1 MLQNDLA
8 TRLLLADFDSDNLEI
23 VPLGSPEGIDDDYE
37 LPQNLPI
44 LPVRNTVLFP
54 GMVIPV
60 TVGRQKSIRL
70 VKKAYK
76 GNRII
81 GVVAQLNQNKDEPT
95 ADDLYR
101 LGTVAYIIK
110 MITLPDGNITI
121 IIQGKKRFEIN
132 QITQDEP
139 FLTAS
144 VRQIDDSF
152 PNATKREGK
161 ALIQSVKDAAYK
173 TLRLNPEIP
182 QEARIAL
189 DNIESPMFLLHFLS
203 SNINAEVADK
213 QRLLETL
220 EGAPQAQ
227 LLLEY
232 MLREIQL
239 LELKREIQSKASS
252 DLDQQQ
258 RDFFLRQQIKV
269 LQDELGMDS
278 PDRDL
283 EEIRVKADQKRWS
296 AEVRAHFDKELT
308 KLQRINPMAPE
319 YPVTLNYIELLVDLP
334 WSEYTKDNYDLKRAQ
349 KILDS
354 DHFGLEKVKERIIEY
369 LAVLKLQNDRRADEE
384 SVPTA
389 EATPASRKAGNSR
402 ATGGAKNN
410 HAEGL
415 KAPILCLYG
424 PPGVG
429 KTSLGRSIAK
439 ALGRKYSR
447 MALGGVHD
455 EAEIRG
461 HRKTYIGAM
470 PGKIVQN
477 IRKCSSSN
485 PVFILDE
492 IDKVSSDFRGDPSSA
507 LLEVLDPEQN
517 STFMDNYLEVEYDLS
532 KCLFIATANTL
543 DTIHPAL
550 RDRMEIID
558 IAGYTVEEKVQI
570 AKKYL
575 FPKQRKDHGLKPKD
589 LQIEDKAI
597 LRIIEGYTRE
607 SGVRNLEQKI
617 GALVRKIAKS
627 IAMEEEYPRTI
638 KAADVRKLL
647 GAEIFDK
654 DLYTDDDIAGIVTGL
669 AWTQVGGEIL
679 LIESSLSRGRGTL
692 TLSGQL
698 GDVMKESAITA
709 LSYLKA
715 HSDDLNIDYRLFNHY
730 DLHVHVPAGAVPKD
744 GPSAGITMVTSMASI
759 CTQRKVKPFLAMTGE
774 VTLRGKVLPVGG
786 IKEKILAANRAG
798 VKEIILCSKN
808 KKDVDE
814 INASYIKDLTFHYV
828 DNVEQVLAIALLP
841 NQVGKPMKFVFPD
854 EDNNRR
860 DREAEPRGVVT
871 Y

>member
-1 MLQNDLA
+1 
-8 TRLLLADFDSDNLEI
+8 LADFDSDNLEI
-23 VPLGSPEGIDDDYE
+23 VPLGSPEGIEEDYD
-37 LPQNLPI
+37 LPANLPV

-60 TVGRQKSIRL
+60 TVGRAKSIRL

-81 GVVAQLNQNKDEPT
+81 GVTAQLNQQKDEPT
-95 ADDLYR
+95 PDDLYR
-101 LGTVAYIIK
+101 IGTVAYIIK

-121 IIQGKKRFEIN
+121 IIQGKKRFEIEKF
-132 QITQDEP
+132 TQEDP
-139 FLTAS
+139 YLTAQ
-144 VRQIDDSF
+144 VKQIDDNF
-152 PNATKREGK
+152 PNVKRKEGK
-161 ALIQSVKDAAYK
+161 ALLQSLKDAAYK
-173 TLRLNPEIP
+173 ILRLNPEIP

-189 DNIESPMFLLHFLS
+189 DNIESPTFLLHFLS
-203 SNINAEVADK
+203 SNLNADVADK
-213 QRLLETL
+213 QRLLETID
-220 EGAPQAQ
+220 GGQQANV
-227 LLLEY
+227 LLEY
-232 MLREIQL
+232 MLREVQL

-258 RDFFLRQQIKV
+258 RDYYLRQQMKV
-269 LQDELGMDS
+269 LQDELGIDN
-278 PDRDL
+278 PDR
-283 EEIRVKADQKRWS
+283 EIDELRMKADKKKWP
-296 AEVRAHFDKELT
+296 ADVRSHFDKELN
-308 KLQRINPMAPE
+308 KLQRTNPMAPE
-319 YPVTLNYIELLVDLP
+319 YPITMNYIELMVDLP
-334 WSEYTKDNYDLKRAQ
+334 WGEYTKDNFDLKRAE
-349 KILDS
+349 KILDA

-369 LAVLKLQNDRRADEE
+369 LAVLKLKNDM
-384 SVPTA
+384 
-389 EATPASRKAGNSR
+389 
-402 ATGGAKNN
+402 
-410 HAEGL
+410 

-429 KTSLGRSIAK
+429 KTSLGKSVAK

-470 PGKIVQN
+470 PGKIIQN
-477 IRKCSSSN
+477 IRKVGTAN

-517 STFMDNYLEVEYDLS
+517 STFMDNYLDTEFDLS
-532 KCLFIATANTL
+532 RVLFIATANSL

-558 IAGYTVEEKVQI
+558 IAGYTVEEKMQI

-575 FPKQRKDHGLKPKD
+575 VPKQRKDHGLKTKD
-589 LQIEDKAI
+589 LSIDDKAL

-617 GALVRKIAKS
+617 GALVRKVAKS
-627 IAMEEEYPRTI
+627 IAMEEPYNHNV
-638 KAADVRKLL
+638 KAADVQKML

-654 DLYTDDDIAGIVTGL
+654 ELYADDDIAGIVTGL

-679 LIESSLSRGRGTL
+679 LIESSLSRGKGVL

-715 HSDDLNIDYRLFNHY
+715 HAEDLGIDYRVFSNY
-730 DLHVHVPAGAVPKD
+730 DLHIHIPAGAVPKD
-744 GPSAGITMVTSMASI
+744 GPSAGITMLTSMTSI
-759 CTQRKVKPFLAMTGE
+759 YTQRKVKPYMAMTGE

-798 VKEIILCSKN
+798 IKEIILCSKN
-808 KKDVDE
+808 RKDIDE
-814 INASYIKDLTFHYV
+814 INQTYIKELTFYYV
-828 DNVEQVLAIALLP
+828 DTVSQVLDVALLP
-841 NQVGKPMKFVFPD
+841 GQVGKPMKFILPD
-854 EDNNRR
+854 DDSTSRKEA
-860 DREAEPRGVVT
+860 RELERS

>member
-1 MLQNDLA
+1 MHFEGCQFDSVPMISENELA

-23 VPLGSPEGIDDDYE
+23 VPLGSPEGIDEDYE
-37 LPQNLPI
+37 LPPNLPI

-60 TVGRQKSIRL
+60 TVGRAKSIRL

-81 GVVAQLNQNKDEPT
+81 GVTAQLNQQKDEPT

-101 LGTVAYIIK
+101 FGTVAYIIK

-121 IIQGKKRFEIN
+121 IIQGKKRFEIQ
-132 QITQDEP
+132 QITQEDP
-139 FLTAS
+139 FMTAQ
-144 VRQIDDSF
+144 VRQIDDVF
-152 PNATKREGK
+152 PNVNKKEGK
-161 ALIQSVKDAAYK
+161 ALLQSLKDAAYK
-173 TLRLNPEIP
+173 MLRLNPEIP

-189 DNIESPMFLLHFLS
+189 DNIESPTFLLHFLS
-203 SNINAEVADK
+203 SNVNADVADK
-213 QRLLETL
+213 QRLLELL
-220 EGAPQAQ
+220 EGNQQANV
-227 LLLEY
+227 LLEY
-232 MLREIQL
+232 MLREVQL

-258 RDFFLRQQIKV
+258 RDYYLRQQMKV
-269 LQDELGMDS
+269 LQDELGIDN
-278 PDRDL
+278 PDR
-283 EEIRVKADQKRWS
+283 EIDELRMKADRKKWPV
-296 AEVRAHFDKELT
+296 EVRSHFDKELN

-319 YPVTLNYIELLVDLP
+319 YPVTMNYIELMVDLP
-334 WSEYTKDNYDLKRAQ
+334 WNEYTKDNFDLKRAQ
-349 KILDS
+349 KILDG

-369 LAVLKLQNDRRADEE
+369 LAVLKLKNDM
-384 SVPTA
+384 
-389 EATPASRKAGNSR
+389 
-402 ATGGAKNN
+402 
-410 HAEGL
+410 

-429 KTSLGRSIAK
+429 KTSLGKSIAK

-470 PGKIVQN
+470 PGKIIQN
-477 IRKCSSSN
+477 VRKCGTAN

-517 STFMDNYLEVEYDLS
+517 STFMDNYLETEFDLS
-532 KCLFIATANTL
+532 RVLFIATANSL

-575 FPKQRKDHGLKPKD
+575 IPKQRKDHGLKPKD
-589 LQIEDKAI
+589 LLFEDKAI

-617 GALVRKIAKS
+617 GATIRKVAKS
-627 IAMEEEYPRTI
+627 IAMEEEYNHTV
-638 KAADVRKLL
+638 KAVDVPKML

-654 DLYTDDDIAGIVTGL
+654 ELYADDDIAGIVTGL

-679 LIESSLSRGRGTL
+679 LIESSLSRGKGVL

-715 HSDDLNIDYRLFNHY
+715 HADDLGIDYRTFNHY
-730 DLHVHVPAGAVPKD
+730 DLHVHIPAGAVPKD
-744 GPSAGITMVTSMASI
+744 GPSAGITMLTSMASI
-759 CTQRKVKPFLAMTGE
+759 YTQRKVKPYLAMTGE
-774 VTLRGKVLPVGG
+774 ITLRGKVLPVGG

-798 VKEIILCSKN
+798 IKELILCTKN
-808 KKDVDE
+808 RKDIDE
-814 INASYIKDLTFHYV
+814 INQSYIKDLTFHYADSV
-828 DNVEQVLAIALLP
+828 DQVLEIALLP
-841 NQVGKPMKFVFPD
+841 GQVGKPMKFVLP
-854 EDNNRR
+854 EDKEH
-860 DREAEPRGVVT
+860 REVERV

>member
-1 MLQNDLA
+1 MISDKDLTA
-8 TRLLLADFDSDNLEI
+8 RLLLADFDSDNLEI
-23 VPLGSPEGIDDDYE
+23 VPLGSPEGLDDDYE
-37 LPQNLPI
+37 LPTNLPI

-81 GVVAQLNQNKDEPT
+81 GVVAQLNQQKDEPT

-121 IIQGKKRFEIN
+121 IIQGKKRFEVQ
-132 QITQDEP
+132 QIVQEEP
-139 FLTAS
+139 FMTAQ
-144 VRQIDDSF
+144 VRQIDDAF
-152 PNATKREGK
+152 PNVNKKEGK
-161 ALIQSVKDAAYK
+161 ALLQSLKDAAYK
-173 TLRLNPEIP
+173 ILRLNPEIP

-189 DNIESPMFLLHFLS
+189 DNIESPTFLLHFLS

-220 EGAPQAQ
+220 EGNQQAQ

-232 MLREIQL
+232 MLREVQL

-258 RDFFLRQQIKV
+258 RDYYLRQQMKV
-269 LQDELGMDS
+269 LQDELGMDN

-283 EEIRVKADQKRWS
+283 EELRIRADQKKWS
-296 AEVRAHFDKELT
+296 ADVRAHFDKELN

-319 YPVTLNYIELLVDLP
+319 YPVTMNYIELMVDLP
-334 WSEYTKDNYDLKRAQ
+334 WNEYTKDNFDLKRAQ
-349 KILDS
+349 KILDT

-369 LAVLKLQNDRRADEE
+369 LAVLKLKNDM
-384 SVPTA
+384 
-389 EATPASRKAGNSR
+389 
-402 ATGGAKNN
+402 
-410 HAEGL
+410 

-429 KTSLGRSIAK
+429 KTSLGRSVAK

-470 PGKIVQN
+470 PGKIIQN
-477 IRKCSSSN
+477 IRKCGTAN

-517 STFMDNYLEVEYDLS
+517 STFMDNYLETEFDLS
-532 KCLFIATANTL
+532 RVLFVATANTL

-575 FPKQRKDHGLKPKD
+575 IPKQRKDHGLKTKD

-617 GALVRKIAKS
+617 GALVRKVAKS
-627 IAMEEEYPRTI
+627 IAMEEEYNHVV
-638 KAADVRKLL
+638 KATDIPKML
-647 GAEIFDK
+647 GAELFDK
-654 DLYTDDDIAGIVTGL
+654 ELYADDDIAGIVTGL

-679 LIESSLSRGRGTL
+679 LIESSLSRGKGTL

-715 HSDDLNIDYRLFNHY
+715 HADDLGIDYRIFNHY
-730 DLHVHVPAGAVPKD
+730 DLHIHIPAGAVPKD
-744 GPSAGITMVTSMASI
+744 GPSAGITMLTSMASI
-759 CTQRKVKPFLAMTGE
+759 YTQRRVRPYLAMTGE

-798 VKEIILCSKN
+798 IKEVILCSKN
-808 KKDVDE
+808 RKDIEE
-814 INASYIKDLTFHYV
+814 INQTYIKDLTFHYV
-828 DNVEQVLAIALLP
+828 DTVDQVLETALLP
-841 NQVGKPMKFVFPD
+841 GQVGKPMKFIFP
-854 EDNNRR
+854 EER
-860 DREAEPRGVVT
+860 DSQREREVERA

>member
-1 MLQNDLA
+1 MRVENDLA
-8 TRLLLADFDSDNLEI
+8 TRLLLSDFDSDNLEI
-23 VPLGSPEGIDDDYE
+23 VPLGSPEGVDDDYE
-37 LPQNLPI
+37 LPENLPI

-81 GVVAQLNQNKDEPT
+81 GVTAQLNQQKDEPT
-95 ADDLYR
+95 ADDLYQM
-101 LGTVAYIIK
+101 GTVAYIIK

-121 IIQGKKRFEIN
+121 IIQGKKRFEIE
-132 QITQDEP
+132 QITQEDP
-139 FLTAS
+139 YMTAT

-152 PNATKREGK
+152 PNVNKKEGK
-161 ALIQSVKDAAYK
+161 AMIQSLKDAAYK
-173 TLRLNPEIP
+173 LLRLNPEIP

-189 DNIESPMFLLHFLS
+189 DNIESPTFLLHFLS
-203 SNINAEVADK
+203 SNINAEVSDK
-213 QRLLETL
+213 QRLLELTD
-220 EGAPQAQ
+220 GSQQAS

-232 MLREIQL
+232 MLREVQL

-258 RDFFLRQQIKV
+258 RDYYLRQQMKV
-269 LQDELGMDS
+269 LQDELGMDN
-278 PDRDL
+278 PDREVDEL
-283 EEIRVKADQKRWS
+283 RMRADRKKWS
-296 AEVRAHFDKELT
+296 PEVRAHFDKELS
-308 KLQRINPMAPE
+308 KLQRSNPMAPE
-319 YPVTLNYIELLVDLP
+319 YPVTMNYIELMVDLP
-334 WSEYTKDNYDLKRAQ
+334 WNEYTKDNFDLKRAQ
-349 KILDS
+349 KILDG

-369 LAVLKLQNDRRADEE
+369 LAVLKLKNDM
-384 SVPTA
+384 
-389 EATPASRKAGNSR
+389 
-402 ATGGAKNN
+402 
-410 HAEGL
+410 

-429 KTSLGRSIAK
+429 KTSLGKSIAK

-470 PGKIVQN
+470 PGKVIQN
-477 IRKCSSSN
+477 IRKCGSSN

-517 STFMDNYLEVEYDLS
+517 STFMDNYLETEYDLS
-532 KCLFIATANTL
+532 RVLFVATANSL

-575 FPKQRKDHGLKPKD
+575 IPKQRKDHGLKTKD
-589 LQIEDKAI
+589 LQIDDKAI
-597 LRIIEGYTRE
+597 LKIIEGYTRE

-627 IAMEEEYPRTI
+627 IAMEEEYNHII
-638 KAADVRKLL
+638 KASDIHRML

-654 DLYTDDDIAGIVTGL
+654 ELYADDDIAGMVTGL

-679 LIESSLSRGRGTL
+679 MIESSLSRGKGTL

-715 HSDDLNIDYRLFNHY
+715 HADDLGLDYRVFNHY
-730 DLHVHVPAGAVPKD
+730 DLHIHIPAGAVPKD
-744 GPSAGITMVTSMASI
+744 GPSAGITMLTSMASI
-759 CTQRKVKPFLAMTGE
+759 YTQRKVKPYIAMTGE
-774 VTLRGKVLPVGG
+774 ITLRGKVLPVGG

-808 KKDVDE
+808 RKDIEE
-814 INASYIKDLTFHYV
+814 INQTYIKDLTFHYV
-828 DNVEQVLAIALLP
+828 DTVDQVLDIALLKGK
-841 NQVGKPMKFVFPD
+841 VGKPMKFVFPD
-854 EDNNRR
+854 EKEL
-860 DREAEPRGVVT
+860 REVVERV

>member
-1 MLQNDLA
+1 MISEKELA
-8 TRLLLADFDSDNLEI
+8 TRLLLTDFDSDNLEI
-23 VPLGSPEGIDDDYE
+23 VPLGSPEGLDEDYD
-37 LPQNLPI
+37 LPANLPI

-60 TVGRQKSIRL
+60 TVGRAKSIRL

-81 GVVAQLNQNKDEPT
+81 GVSAQLNQQKDEPT

-101 LGTVAYIIK
+101 FGTVAYIIK

-121 IIQGKKRFEIN
+121 IIQGKKRFEIQ
-132 QITQDEP
+132 QIIQEEP
-139 FLTAS
+139 FMTAQ

-152 PNATKREGK
+152 PNVNKKEGK
-161 ALIQSVKDAAYK
+161 ALLQSLKDAAYK

-189 DNIESPMFLLHFLS
+189 DNIESPTFLLHFLS
-203 SNINAEVADK
+203 SNLNADVADK
-213 QRLLETL
+213 QRLLEL
-220 EGAPQAQ
+220 ADGNQQAN

-232 MLREIQL
+232 MLREVQL

-258 RDFFLRQQIKV
+258 RDYYLRQQMKV
-269 LQDELGMDS
+269 LQDELGMDN
-278 PDRDL
+278 PDR
-283 EEIRVKADQKRWS
+283 EIDELRMKADRKKWPT
-296 AEVRAHFDKELT
+296 EVRSHFDKELN

-319 YPVTLNYIELLVDLP
+319 YPVTMNYVELMVDLP
-334 WSEYTKDNYDLKRAQ
+334 WNEYTKDNFDLKRAQ
-349 KILDS
+349 KILDA

-369 LAVLKLQNDRRADEE
+369 LAVLKLKNDM
-384 SVPTA
+384 
-389 EATPASRKAGNSR
+389 
-402 ATGGAKNN
+402 
-410 HAEGL
+410 

-429 KTSLGRSIAK
+429 KTSLGKSIAK

-470 PGKIVQN
+470 PGKIIQN
-477 IRKCSSSN
+477 IRKCGTAN

-517 STFMDNYLEVEYDLS
+517 STFMDNYLETEFDLS
-532 KCLFIATANTL
+532 RVLFVATANSL

-575 FPKQRKDHGLKPKD
+575 IPKQRKDHGLSNKD
-589 LQIEDKAI
+589 LTIDDKAI

-617 GALVRKIAKS
+617 GALVRKVAKS
-627 IAMEEEYPRTI
+627 IAMEEEYNHTV
-638 KAADVRKLL
+638 KAIDIPKLL

-654 DLYTDDDIAGIVTGL
+654 ELYADDDIAGIVTGL

-679 LIESSLSRGRGTL
+679 LIESSLSRGKGIL

-698 GDVMKESAITA
+698 GDVMKESAVTA

-715 HSDDLNIDYRLFNHY
+715 HADELGIDYRIFNCY
-730 DLHVHVPAGAVPKD
+730 DLHIHIPAGAVPKD
-744 GPSAGITMVTSMASI
+744 GPSAGITMLTSMTSI
-759 CTQRKVKPFLAMTGE
+759 YTQRKVKPYIAMTGE

-808 KKDVDE
+808 RKDIEE
-814 INASYIKDLTFHYV
+814 INQTYIKDLSFHYV
-828 DNVEQVLAIALLP
+828 DTVDQVLNLALLP
-841 NQVGKPMKFVFPD
+841 GQVGKPMRFVLP
-854 EDNNRR
+854 EEKEQ
-860 DREAEPRGVVT
+860 REVEKV